1 MDMPYADFAY
11 YTGTYLGTALS
22 EQEFPACA
30 RKASILIDDLTF
42 GRTGKLSASQIPD
55 AVRDAACSAAEIYAD
70 YLAKKNAALK
80 ATKSGTVKSESND
93 GFSVSYADYNAEQ
106 ARISAESE
114 MSEEITIYL
123 ANTGLMFRG
132 WSRKWD
138 EVTE

>member
-55 AVRDAACSAAEIYAD
+55 AVRDAACSAAEIYAE

-106 ARISAESE
+106 ARISTESE

-123 ANTGLMFRG
+123 AKTGLMFRG

>member
-70 YLAKKNAALK
+70 YLAKKNASLK

>member
-123 ANTGLMFRG
+123 AKTGLMFRG

-138 EVTE
+138 EVAE

>member
-1 MDMPYADFAY
+1 MDMPYADFTY

-93 GFSVSYADYNAEQ
+93 GFAVSYADYNAEQ

-123 ANTGLMFRG
+123 AKTGLMFRG

>member
-123 ANTGLMFRG
+123 AKTGLMFRG

>member
-11 YTGTYLGTALS
+11 YTGTYLGTVLS

-42 GRTGKLSASQIPD
+42 GRTGKLSASLIPD

-70 YLAKKNAALK
+70 YLAKKKAALK

>member
-11 YTGTYLGTALS
+11 YTGTYLGTVLS

-70 YLAKKNAALK
+70 YLAKKKAALK
-80 ATKSGTVKSESND
+80 ATESGTVKSESND

>member
-70 YLAKKNAALK
+70 YLAKKK
-80 ATKSGTVKSESND
+80 ATESGTVKSESND